1 MLPKAMQPESD
12 TRIQHARSTSGDELN
27 SLLHESNEE
36 TLLAILENANLQEQH
51 VTALLERLDLPV
63 TVLSAVAGEGKW
75 TSCEGIRLRLASH
88 PRTPKRFAVAA
99 VRQLFLFDLVR
110 LSLLPSAPPD
120 IRRLAE
126 EVILARVPNIP
137 AGEKLTLARRGPA
150 RVAGAILAES
160 HPQAIKLALA
170 NPFLTESQVLKVLA
184 KADVHE
190 RVVQAIAEH
199 TKWSCRYN
207 VRAALARN
215 ARAPV
220 PTVLAFLSDL
230 TQRDLRDICAMD
242 GVVPAVRKHIEE
254 ELARRAEVAAKKT
267 GN

>member
-1 MLPKAMQPESD
+1 MQPESD

-27 SLLHESNEE
+27 GLLHESNEQ

-63 TVLSAVAGEGKW
+63 SVLSAVAGEGKW
-75 TSCEGIRLRLASH
+75 TSREGIRLRLASH

-99 VRQLFLFDLVR
+99 ARQLFLFDLVR
-110 LSLLPSAPPD
+110 LSLLPSALPD

-126 EVILARVPNIP
+126 EVILTRAPNIP
-137 AGEKLTLARRGPA
+137 LGEKLTLARRGPA
-150 RVAGAILAES
+150 RVAGAILVEG

-170 NPFLTESQVLKVLA
+170 NPFLTESQVLKVLG
-184 KADVHE
+184 KAGAHE
-190 RVVQAIAEH
+190 RVVQAIADH
-199 TKWSCRYN
+199 PKWSCRYN

-220 PTVLAFLSDL
+220 PTVLALLADL
-230 TQRDLRDICAMD
+230 TQRDLRDISAID
-242 GVVPAVRKHIEE
+242 GLVPAVRKHIEE

-267 GN
+267 GK

>member
-1 MLPKAMQPESD
+1 MQPESD

-27 SLLHESNEE
+27 ALLHESDEQ
-36 TLLAILENANLQEQH
+36 TLLAILENSNLQEQH
-51 VTALLERLDLPV
+51 VSVLLERLDLPV
-63 TVLSAVAGEGKW
+63 SVLTALAGEGKW
-75 TSCEGIRLRLASH
+75 TSSEGIRLRLASH

-126 EVILARVPNIP
+126 EVMLARVPHIP
-137 AGEKLTLARRGPA
+137 GGEKLTLARRGPA
-150 RVAGAILAES
+150 RVAGAILAEG

-170 NPFLTESQVLKVLA
+170 NSFLTESQVLKVLA
-184 KADVHE
+184 TAGVPE

-199 TKWSCRYN
+199 PKWSCRYN

-220 PTVLAFLSDL
+220 PAVLAFLPDL
-230 TQRDLRDICAMD
+230 TMRDLRDIFATA
-242 GVVPAVRKHIEE
+242 GLAPAVRKHIEA
-254 ELARRAEVAAKKT
+254 ELARRAEAAAKKV
-267 GN
+267 